1 VVIGRLLLAGSLL
14 GCLPATAAAQEPR
27 PVEEEAR
34 RKLQERRPRP
44 DRLRALPVDPA
55 QAGPGAVAPAAQPGA
70 AADDRPPIE
79 TFARDSVIDA
89 LLRLEGFL
97 ATEYVGAGV
106 RFDRDTG
113 ELILEG
119 RAEVVREGQ
128 RMTADSLLVYDAD
141 RAVVCG
147 YGNPVLT
154 EPGASPVL
162 SDQVCFNIE
171 RQIGVAM
178 GARTQF
184 TEGATWNVHGEQVYT
199 VGTER
204 LYGVNTDFTSCEL
217 EVPHYHFTAS
227 EFKYVHGDL
236 MVARNVT
243 LSFGDVP
250 VFWLPFMVQSMKQGR
265 RSGLLTPRF
274 GANDIARNNPG
285 YQRRISN
292 LGFYW
297 AASDYTG
304 AQVALDWF
312 SDNWTGLATDFQYN
326 WRRQFLAGSVSLVNY
341 WREGGNEFTLA
352 TSHRWMPDER
362 SQANA
367 NLNYASS
374 SSFIRRNTFDPRELA
389 RTLDSNAGYSRRLD
403 WGSLSVSGRRRQS
416 LTDDRVDLSAPV
428 VSLNLS
434 PMTLYSGSASGGG
447 LPDAS
452 WQGSLSLTPSSVT
465 YPAGAAL
472 PRARNTSGWAG
483 TLQSSLGFGRLS
495 LSQQLQTQEDV
506 LHARE
511 AIDTVAA
518 LPREVSQRYGWSTS
532 LGYMQR
538 LVGTSTFTP
547 SVNVSGQA
555 RRDPESWD
563 LVSAPTRADL
573 RGTLKL
579 DVFGFWPGAGPFSR
593 VRHML
598 TPNIIY
604 TFAPA
609 VTADERQQRLFGVS
623 DARERNRIEIG
634 LSQVFEAKYRERD
647 TTVVAAADQ
656 GGGAGVADAG
666 TDEAGARPDGEPRR
680 LPQTRK
686 IQLLAI
692 GASAVAYDFVQ
703 ARQTGTGLATPA
715 INYNV
720 RSDLVQGLNVS
731 LTQDLFRPDP
741 LAPTDVAART
751 FDPRI
756 TQVNAS
762 FSLNERFV
770 LFRLLGG
777 LLGRD
782 PEVDRQLPV
791 DEIPD
796 TAATAPAHG
805 SREPGALNLGA
816 GALAASSRGPVDGR
830 VGSFNASFSYSLSRP
845 RPLGTSTFG
854 PAPNQ
859 MLRANSSFQPTENWS
874 VQWSTGYSFT
884 DNQFQDHMLTL
895 TRNLDCWQANF
906 NFMRAQNGNFSF
918 QFFVELR
925 ANRDLKLEYQ
935 QRGQPAL
942 PGS

>member
-1 VVIGRLLLAGSLL
+1 VVSRAVLLAGVLL
-14 GCLPATAAAQEPR
+14 AALAVPARAQEPR
-27 PVEEEAR
+27 PIEEEAR

-44 DRLRALPVDPA
+44 DRLRELPVELARPAPDAAAPALP
-55 QAGPGAVAPAAQPGA
+55 GAPA
-70 AADDRPPIE
+70 DERPPIE

-89 LLRLEGFL
+89 LLRLDGYL

-147 YGNPVLT
+147 YGSPVLT

-171 RQIGVAM
+171 RQMGVAL
-178 GARTQF
+178 GARTRF

-204 LYGVNTDFTSCEL
+204 LYGANTDFTSCEL
-217 EVPHYHFTAS
+217 DVPHYHFTAS

-250 VFWLPFMVQSMKQGR
+250 VFWLPFMVQSLKQGR

-285 YQRRISN
+285 YERRISN

-312 SDNWTGLATDFQYN
+312 SGNWTGLATDFQYR
-326 WRRQFLAGSVSLVNY
+326 WRRQFLVGSVSLVNY
-341 WREGGNEFTLA
+341 WRDGGNEFTLA
-352 TSHRWMPDER
+352 TTHGWNPDER
-362 SQANA
+362 SQANV

-416 LTDDRVDLSAPV
+416 LTDDRVDLNAPV

-434 PMTLYSGSASGGG
+434 PVTLYSGSATGGG

-452 WQGSLSLTPSSVT
+452 WQGSVSFSPTSVT
-465 YPAGAAL
+465 YPADAVL
-472 PRARNTSGWAG
+472 PRARNTAGWTGA
-483 TLQSSLGFGRLS
+483 LQSSLGFGRLS
-495 LSQQLQTQEDV
+495 LSQQFQTQEEV

-511 AIDTVAA
+511 AVDTVAA

-555 RRDPESWD
+555 RHNQKHWH
-563 LVSAPTRADL
+563 LVSTPTRADL

-579 DVFGFWPGAGPFSR
+579 DVFGFWPGVGPFSR

-598 TPNIIY
+598 TPNITY

-647 TTVVAAADQ
+647 TTVVVENGEPGD
-656 GGGAGVADAG
+656 GVAG
-666 TDEAGARPDGEPRR
+666 GEITGAAPDGEPRR

-686 IQLLAI
+686 IQLLAL
-692 GASAVAYDFVQ
+692 GASALAYDFVE
-703 ARQTGTGLATPA
+703 ARRSGAGFATPTVA
-715 INYNV
+715 YNI

-741 LAPTDVAART
+741 LAPADLSART

-791 DEIPD
+791 EEIPD

-805 SREPGALNLGA
+805 GREPGALNLGA
-816 GALAASSRGPVDGR
+816 GALAGPSVGPGDGR

-845 RPLGTSTFG
+845 RPLGTSAFG
-854 PAPNQ
+854 QSPNQ
-859 MLRANSSFQPTENWS
+859 MLRANSSFQPTENWA

-942 PGS
+942 PGT